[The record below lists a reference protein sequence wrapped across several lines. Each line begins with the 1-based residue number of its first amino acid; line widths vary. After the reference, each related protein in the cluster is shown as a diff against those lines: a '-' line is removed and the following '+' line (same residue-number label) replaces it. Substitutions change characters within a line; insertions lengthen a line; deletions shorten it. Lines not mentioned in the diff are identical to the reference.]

1 MDSIDKSIAVL
12 TEAGFYADN
21 LWHIDSVGGDFTDKE
36 RMDILSEAVND
47 LEVDKLIASKIKS
60 IINKR
65 YG

>member
-12 TEAGFYADN
+12 TEVGFYANN

-36 RMDILSEAVND
+36 RMDILAEAVND